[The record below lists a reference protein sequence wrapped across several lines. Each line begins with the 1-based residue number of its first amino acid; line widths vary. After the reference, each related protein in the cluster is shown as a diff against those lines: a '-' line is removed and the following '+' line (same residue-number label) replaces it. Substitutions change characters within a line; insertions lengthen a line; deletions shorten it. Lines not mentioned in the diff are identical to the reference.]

1 MNIAVVSLISLVG
14 VVVISCLNQ
23 RLNPG
28 LLALLAASAI
38 GFFLAD
44 MPLNTITDLFPS
56 NLFVLLVSTSLVF
69 GTAYH
74 NGTLDKLTQR
84 ALFLI
89 KGQRKLLPVLIFVLA
104 FVFSALGPGNIVA
117 TAILA
122 PTAMLLA
129 RKHNVSALLVAIM
142 LCTGANAGAFS
153 PFAPTGIITV
163 GLLGKMSVSPDV
175 IWIVFGASTVLQS
188 ISALMAYGIYLIRC
202 YRREHQPAA
211 HHQEAFKI
219 EIDPLQKEQK
229 LTICLIGLLLVGVL
243 IFKLPLILLAMAI
256 ALTMFVLNLAEEEKI
271 LKTVP
276 WSTILMVS
284 GIAVLI
290 GLMEKTG
297 GLELATGY
305 LASSAS
311 ANSVN
316 GLLAFLSGLISA
328 YSSSSGVVLPAF
340 LPLLPGLAEKMMIAG
355 IVPMVI
361 AVAVGSHMVDVS
373 PLSTLGAL
381 CLAAVEDKSV
391 RNRMFKL
398 LMVWGVSMS
407 VVGGLLAFIFLDVLP
422 ILG

>member
-84 ALFLI
+84 DLFLI

-142 LCTGANAGAFS
+142 LCTSANAGAFS
-153 PFAPTGIITV
+153 PFCTDRNYYCRFV
-163 GLLGKMSVSPDV
+163 GKDVSLPGCNLDRLWRIYRASVDFCADGLRNLP
-175 IWIVFGASTVLQS
+175 
-188 ISALMAYGIYLIRC
+188 
-202 YRREHQPAA
+202 
-211 HHQEAFKI
+211 
-219 EIDPLQKEQK
+219 DPL
-229 LTICLIGLLLVGVL
+229 LSART
-243 IFKLPLILLAMAI
+243 
-256 ALTMFVLNLAEEEKI
+256 
-271 LKTVP
+271 
-276 WSTILMVS
+276 STS
-284 GIAVLI
+284 
-290 GLMEKTG
+290 
-297 GLELATGY
+297 
-305 LASSAS
+305 
-311 ANSVN
+311 
-316 GLLAFLSGLISA
+316 
-328 YSSSSGVVLPAF
+328 SSSSGGF
-340 LPLLPGLAEKMMIAG
+340 
-355 IVPMVI
+355 
-361 AVAVGSHMVDVS
+361 
-373 PLSTLGAL
+373 
-381 CLAAVEDKSV
+381 
-391 RNRMFKL
+391 
-398 LMVWGVSMS
+398 
-407 VVGGLLAFIFLDVLP
+407 
-422 ILG
+422 